1 MKVKDIE
8 VGTRIGE
15 SSKFRIYLGKKA
27 DGQSVILKV
36 AKTFE
41 DGVVLA
47 KESAKLYQMSLLADE
62 IETFEKKGGVP
73 GTSYNWLFAKIET
86 SFMEPT
92 QDDRR
97 INVLTMPDIDLSE
110 LTPLAKLH
118 ANVTI
123 DARTSVWIMG
133 RFFKLYGFFEL
144 IAAGG
149 DSPIVRYPI
158 FSPDDYLVSPEKHRL
173 VYYNFT
179 DDIADVVAY
188 DFVKSIAKFMLEW
201 IELEGDS
208 HEHEYYQ
215 LVKDF
220 SEHGRDS
227 FELAHKDLYDLVKKL
242 WGISYYPFTYRERG
256 TVAWKRKGSKNG

>member
-97 INVLTMPDIDLSE
+97 IMSC
-110 LTPLAKLH
+110 
-118 ANVTI
+118 VTI
-123 DARTSVWIMG
+123 AETPGGQVENADEQGDEHVRFIALARC
-133 RFFKLYGFFEL
+133 L
-144 IAAGG
+144 IDGPHDLCRIA
-149 DSPIVRYPI
+149 
-158 FSPDDYLVSPEKHRL
+158 LVGSGCAHPC
-173 VYYNFT
+173 V
-179 DDIADVVAY
+179 D
-188 DFVKSIAKFMLEW
+188 
-201 IELEGDS
+201 DS
-208 HEHEYYQ
+208 HEYGSWY
-215 LVKDF
+215 
-220 SEHGRDS
+220 S
-227 FELAHKDLYDLVKKL
+227 LAAD
-242 WGISYYPFTYRERG
+242 IANTEE
-256 TVAWKRKGSKNG
+256 